1 MPDLYSDSHRQ
12 LQDQHQTRAL
22 ADKLEQLIV
31 HAEFTEQDAQFIAGR
46 EFFFLSSV
54 GPTGHP
60 TVSYKGGAKG
70 FVAVVDNELVFPCY
84 DGNGMFLSMGNI
96 ASDPRVGL
104 LFIDFETPRRLR
116 VQGRARLDT
125 GEGMARY
132 PGALSLI
139 RIAPEQIFVNCAR
152 YIHRHL
158 KLETSVHVP
167 DANGCAPL
175 ARWKKIDALQDAL
188 PPADQAR
195 VLEEGT
201 IDFAEAQADADAGR
215 G

>member
-1 MPDLYSDSHRQ
+1 MPDFYSDSHRQ
-12 LQDQHQTRAL
+12 LQDQHQARAL
-22 ADKLEQLIV
+22 ADRLQQLIV
-31 HAEFTEQDAQFIAGR
+31 HSEFTEQDAQFIASR

-54 GPTGHP
+54 NPSGHP

-70 FVAVVDNELVFPCY
+70 FISVDGNELVFPCY

-96 ASDPRVGL
+96 ASHPRVGL

-116 VQGRARLDT
+116 VQGRARLVT
-125 GEGMARY
+125 GEPLQRY
-132 PGALSLI
+132 PGAVGVI
-139 RIAPEQIFVNCAR
+139 RVTPQEIFVNCAR
-152 YIHRHL
+152 YIHRHQ
-158 KLETSVHVP
+158 KLETSEHVP
-167 DANGCAPL
+167 DACGRAPM

-195 VLEEGT
+195 VREEGT
-201 IDFAEAQADADAGR
+201 IDFEQVQADADAGR